1 MPVNDPAAT
10 VLAMPSHPPKHREAS
25 FDCPRCGVF
34 TSQEWADLRTP
45 AQQPFA
51 DSDARVRRGSNGSTF
66 LVPMH
71 WTASKCFVCEDWS
84 VWRDRSLIY
93 PPEMAMDQPHED
105 MPESVRELYNE
116 ARAVVG
122 ISRRAGA
129 ALARGSLERL
139 LKTLDPDAG
148 RVSLDERIAR
158 MAERVSAS
166 LWQLLTALRHI
177 GNKSLHVDDEPD
189 EAVTVFLGDEDAGI
203 SELLFAAVND
213 LVDELITRP
222 KRAAAIYSKLPNGIR
237 QAAEQK
243 VAKRSNSD

>member
-1 MPVNDPAAT
+1 VLAAT
-10 VLAMPSHPPKHREAS
+10 VTPGEVVTADPSSTGGRMAAS
-25 FDCPRCGVF
+25 
-34 TSQEWADLRTP
+34 
-45 AQQPFA
+45 
-51 DSDARVRRGSNGSTF
+51 
-66 LVPMH
+66 
-71 WTASKCFVCEDWS
+71 
-84 VWRDRSLIY
+84 
-93 PPEMAMDQPHED
+93 MDQPHED

-148 RVSLDERIAR
+148 RVNLDERIAR
-158 MAERVSAS
+158 MGERVSAP

-222 KRAAAIYSKLPNGIR
+222 KRAAAI
-237 QAAEQK
+237 
-243 VAKRSNSD
+243 